1 MQINFNNLLHY
12 VKEKLN
18 KRMFKNSVYASP
30 QKINI
35 PLPVSIFLNKNLH
48 LCSQIIAY
56 VKLVGKFS

>member
-12 VKEKLN
+12 AKENLN

-35 PLPVSIFLNKNLH
+35 PLPV
-48 LCSQIIAY
+48 
-56 VKLVGKFS
+56 